1 LKETRLLSKKTNINV
16 KKTVIASALLTATI
30 AGTVAPAVAN
40 GEPEGKKEP
49 LTAGSTITVSE
60 TETIKNDAD
69 TRLHG
74 DTATTEAAPTLQ
86 GAVAVDN
93 IKVALAETPEEG
105 AKRGGATVGWGA
117 KAQAIDKQN
126 LTGAQDVTIS
136 NANAPTLA
144 VVPLTTK
151 SGWKPSW
158 GILGQDVSNHQ
169 PNINWAAQY
178 AGGSRFSWMKTSE
191 GTTYVDPTFSKH
203 YMGARD
209 AGLVTG
215 GYHFALPSQSSGR
228 TQAEIF
234 IKNGG
239 GWTADG
245 KTLPGMLDLEYNP
258 YPSLGNTC
266 FGMSQSQLKAWTWDF
281 MNTYKEKTGRYP
293 TIYSTTDWWN
303 TCMGGTGEFKA
314 APLHIANYST
324 GPGFMPGGSTSF
336 DVWQF
341 SSVAPFAG
349 DSNVFNGSQAE
360 LDNFVRNPNY
370 VSKWQSNGKVSPS
383 PVTDRSAAP
392 APKPAPVVDNG
403 DRNFGNGGF
412 INIHS
417 GIGSYW
423 NKNQERYGTPIGRE
437 LALPNGWAQDFTN
450 GYRILHRKDGKGGAV
465 YLRGAIGDLWVKNGN
480 EYGKFGYPLTDEYS
494 FRESAQQDFDSGKK
508 LIWSEKNGVHV
519 MTNFKPIIQKWFD
532 LGDVRGVGT
541 PITDEVTN
549 GDVIHQDFRTNDGFK
564 ITRISW
570 NTRTNAVAVTNV
582 NEQSSNGFIIKGG
595 IREYLNR
602 IGTDYG
608 GAAGNERTIDALRGV
623 WEQDFK
629 SGHRVVYSY
638 GAQGKSVWTRGAIG
652 GKWVRS
658 GGSAGTYRYPTD
670 EEKLRDGIYYQDFA
684 SGHRLAWTER
694 TGTHEIWMRGAIGG
708 KWMTNPSFYGAPATD
723 EMHRGNGV
731 VTQDF
736 ITNSG
741 QNNKMVW
748 TEKTGAHNIDINS
761 AIARKWLTYGEIG
774 KNKLGVPVSEEY
786 HVNGGR
792 AQDFKNGDDYYII
805 GWDASTNRTHVI
817 QFNSEVGKK
826 WAREGHWDKHGFPQS
841 DVVGNR
847 NATIQWFSRTGKLS
861 TQHNVARG
869 SVVAPASL
877 SAEPLVNQQT
887 RNIKDRIVATAKTGL
902 GGTYVWGG
910 KTFKSWDCSGFVSW
924 VYAQHGI
931 KLTPYTFAMKN
942 ELKPTVT
949 PQPGDIVF
957 QNGYNHVGI
966 YLGDGKMIS
975 ALNSSNGTLIHPV
988 NWMPVDGYYTAK

>member
-1 LKETRLLSKKTNINV
+1 MSKKTNINV

>member
-1 LKETRLLSKKTNINV
+1 
-16 KKTVIASALLTATI
+16 LTAKTPRKKATQTI
-30 AGTVAPAVAN
+30 FASTILAATVASTLAPAVAT
-40 GEPEGKKEP
+40 GEPDNGKAKTV
-49 LTAGSTITVSE
+49 TAGSTITVSE
-60 TETIKNDAD
+60 NETIKNNAD
-69 TRLHG
+69 THVDG

-86 GAVAVDN
+86 GAVDVKN

-105 AKRGGATVGWGA
+105 AKKGGATVGWGA
-117 KAQAIDKQN
+117 KAQADDKQN
-126 LTGAQDVTIS
+126 LTGAQDATL
-136 NANAPTLA
+136 ANGTPTLA

-151 SGWKPSW
+151 SGWKPGW
-158 GILGQDVSNHQ
+158 GVLGQDVSNHQ
-169 PNINWAAQY
+169 PNINWKAQY

-191 GTTYVDPTFSKH
+191 GTTYVDPTFSGH
-203 YMGARD
+203 YRGARE

-215 GYHFALPSQSSGR
+215 GYHFALPPQSSGR

-239 GWTADG
+239 GWSADG

-266 FGMSQSQLKAWTWDF
+266 FGMSQSQLKTWTWDF
-281 MNTYKEKTGRYP
+281 INTYKEKTGRYP

-303 TCMGGTGEFKA
+303 TCMGGTNEFKG

-336 DVWQF
+336 DIWQF

-349 DSNVFNGSQAE
+349 DSNVFNGTAAE
-360 LDNFVRNPNY
+360 LDNFVRNANY
-370 VSKWQSNGKVSPS
+370 VSKWGSNGKVSPA
-383 PVTDRSAAP
+383 PTGFRSARAP
-392 APKPAPVVDNG
+392 EAPKPAPVVDNG
-403 DRNFGNGGF
+403 DRNFGNGGYLN
-412 INIHS
+412 INS

-570 NTRTNAVAVTNV
+570 NTRTNTVTVTNV

-608 GAAGNERTIDALRGV
+608 GAASNERTIDALHGV

-652 GKWVRS
+652 GKWVQS

-694 TGTHEIWMRGAIGG
+694 TGTHEIWMRGAIGA
-708 KWMTNPSFYGAPATD
+708 KWLTNPSFYGAPATN
-723 EMHRGNGV
+723 EMYRGNGV

-736 ITNSG
+736 ITNNG
-741 QNNKMVW
+741 QNNKLVW

-761 AIARKWLTYGEIG
+761 AIARKWLSYGEIG
-774 KNKLGVPVSEEY
+774 KNRLGVPVSEEY

-792 AQDFKNGDDYYII
+792 AQDFKNGDDYYIV

-841 DVVGNR
+841 DVVGDR
-847 NATIQWFSRTGKLS
+847 NATTQTFSKTGRIS
-861 TQHNVARG
+861 TIATGTAHG
-869 SVVAPASL
+869 SSGFRSALA
-877 SAEPLVNQQT
+877 AEPVAVQNHD
-887 RNIKDRIVATAKTGL
+887 KHSDIVKSAKSGL

-931 KLTPYTFAMKN
+931 KLTPYTYSMKN
-942 ELKPTVT
+942 ELKPTST
-949 PQPGDIVF
+949 PKPGDIVF
-957 QNGYNHVGI
+957 QNGYSHVGI

-975 ALNSSNGTLIHPV
+975 ALNPSSGTLIHPV
-988 NWMPVDGYYTAK
+988 NWMPVDGYYTAL

>member
-1 LKETRLLSKKTNINV
+1 MTAKTPQKKAA
-16 KKTVIASALLTATI
+16 KTIFASTVLAATV
-30 AGTVAPAVAN
+30 ASTLAPAVAT
-40 GEPEGKKEP
+40 GEPDNGKAKTV
-49 LTAGSTITVSE
+49 TAGSTITVSE
-60 TETIKNDAD
+60 NETIKNNAD
-69 TRLHG
+69 THVNG

-86 GAVAVDN
+86 GAVDVKN

-105 AKRGGATVGWGA
+105 AKKGGATVGWGA
-117 KAQAIDKQN
+117 KAQAEDKQN
-126 LTGAQDVTIS
+126 LTGAQDATL
-136 NANAPTLA
+136 ANGAPTLA

-151 SGWKPSW
+151 SGWKPGW
-158 GILGQDVSNHQ
+158 GVLGQDVSNHQ
-169 PNINWAAQY
+169 PNINWRAQY
-178 AGGSRFSWMKTSE
+178 ADGSRFSWMKTSE
-191 GTTYVDPTFSKH
+191 GTTYVDPTFSGH
-203 YMGARD
+203 YRGARE

-239 GWTADG
+239 GWSADG

-266 FGMSQSQLKAWTWDF
+266 FGMSQGQLKAWTWDF

-303 TCMGGTGEFKA
+303 TCMGGTGEFKG

-324 GPGFMPGGSTSF
+324 GPGYMPGGSTSF
-336 DVWQF
+336 DIWQF

-349 DSNVFNGSQAE
+349 DSNVFNGTTAE
-360 LDNFVRNPNY
+360 LDNFVRNANY
-370 VSKWQSNGKVSPS
+370 VSKWSSNGKVSPA
-383 PVTDRSAAP
+383 PTGFRSAHAP
-392 APKPAPVVDNG
+392 VAPKPAPVVDNG

-412 INIHS
+412 LNINS

-480 EYGKFGYPLTDEYS
+480 EYGKFGYPLTDEYF

-532 LGDVRGVGT
+532 LGDVRTVGT
-541 PITDEVTN
+541 PITDEITN
-549 GDVIHQDFRTNDGFK
+549 GDTVYQDFRTNDGSK

-570 NTRTNAVAVTNV
+570 NTRTNSVTV
-582 NEQSSNGFIIKGG
+582 DSSDSMSANGYPVKNG
-595 IREYLNR
+595 IRNYLKA
-602 IGTDYG
+602 IGKDYG
-608 GAAGNERTIDALRGV
+608 GAIENERTVDRLRGV

-629 SGHRVVYSY
+629 DGHRVVYSY
-638 GAQGKSVWTRGAIG
+638 GAQGKSVWLRGAIG
-652 GKWVRS
+652 GMWAQS
-658 GGSAGTYRYPTD
+658 GGSAGTYRYPTS
-670 EEKLRDGIYYQDFA
+670 EELARDGITYQDFG
-684 SGHRLAWTER
+684 SGHKLAWTEQ
-694 TGTHEIWMRGAIGG
+694 TGVHEIWTRGAIGG
-708 KWMTNPSFYGAPATD
+708 KWSENPGFYGAPSTN
-723 EMHRGNGV
+723 EVNRGSGI

-736 ITNSG
+736 RTTDGRTN
-741 QNNKMVW
+741 KIVW
-748 TEKTGAHNIDINS
+748 TEKTGAHNIDPTS
-761 AIARKWLTYGEIG
+761 AIARKWLSYGEVG

-786 HVNGGR
+786 YVHGGR
-792 AQDFKNGDDYYII
+792 AQDFKNGDDYYIV

-817 QFNSEVGKK
+817 QFNSAVGKK
-826 WAREGHWDKHGFPQS
+826 WAAEGHWDKHGFPQT
-841 DVVGNR
+841 DVVGDR
-847 NATIQWFSRTGKLS
+847 NATTQTFSKTGRIS
-861 TQHNVARG
+861 TIATGTVRG
-869 SVVAPASL
+869 STSFHPASL
-877 SAEPLVNQQT
+877 AAEPVAVQNHD
-887 RNIKDRIVATAKTGL
+887 KHSDIVKSAKSGL

-931 KLTPYTFAMKN
+931 KLTPYTYSMKN
-942 ELKPTVT
+942 ELKPTTT
-949 PQPGDIVF
+949 PKPGDIVF
-957 QNGYNHVGI
+957 QNGYSHVGI

-975 ALNSSNGTLIHPV
+975 ALNPSSGTLIHPV
-988 NWMPVDGYYTAK
+988 NWMPVDGYYTAL

>member
-1 LKETRLLSKKTNINV
+1 MSKKTNINV

-126 LTGAQDVTIS
+126 LTGAQDATIS

-266 FGMSQSQLKAWTWDF
+266 FGMSQPQLKAWTWDF

-549 GDVIHQDFRTNDGFK
+549 GDVTHQDFRTNDGFK

-570 NTRTNAVAVTNV
+570 NTRTNAVTVTNV

-817 QFNSEVGKK
+817 QFNSEVGRK

-847 NATIQWFSRTGKLS
+847 NATTQWFSRTGKLS

-887 RNIKDRIVATAKTGL
+887 SNIKDDRIVATAKTGL

-975 ALNSSNGTLIHPV
+975 ALNPSNGTLIHPV
-988 NWMPVDGYYTAK
+988 NWMPVDGYYTTR

>member
-1 LKETRLLSKKTNINV
+1 MSKKTNINV

-40 GEPEGKKEP
+40 GEPKGKKEP

-105 AKRGGATVGWGA
+105 AKRGGATAGWGA

-126 LTGAQDVTIS
+126 LTGAQDATIS

-266 FGMSQSQLKAWTWDF
+266 FGMSQPQLKAWTWDF

-324 GPGFMPGGSTSF
+324 GPGYMPGGSTSF
-336 DVWQF
+336 DIWQF

-370 VSKWQSNGKVSPS
+370 VSKWQSNGKVSPA
-383 PVTDRSAAP
+383 PTGFRSAHAP
-392 APKPAPVVDNG
+392 EAPKPAPVVDNG

-549 GDVIHQDFRTNDGFK
+549 GDVTHQDFRTNDGFK

-570 NTRTNAVAVTNV
+570 NTRTNAVTVTNV

-608 GAAGNERTIDALRGV
+608 GAIENERTIDAQRGV

-847 NATIQWFSRTGKLS
+847 NATTQWFSRTGKLS

-887 RNIKDRIVATAKTGL
+887 SNIKDRIVATAKTGL

-975 ALNSSNGTLIHPV
+975 ALNPSNGTLIHPV

>member
-1 LKETRLLSKKTNINV
+1 MSKKTNINV

-40 GEPEGKKEP
+40 GEPKGKKEP
-49 LTAGSTITVSE
+49 LTAGSTITVSDVK
-60 TETIKNDAD
+60 TIKNDAD
-69 TRLHG
+69 THLEG
-74 DTATTEAAPTLQ
+74 NTATTEAAPTLQ

-105 AKRGGATVGWGA
+105 AKKGGATVGWGA

-126 LTGAQDVTIS
+126 LTGAQDATIS
-136 NANAPTLA
+136 NANTPTLA

-228 TQAEIF
+228 AQAEIF

-324 GPGFMPGGSTSF
+324 GPGYMPGGSTSF
-336 DVWQF
+336 DIWQF

-383 PVTDRSAAP
+383 PVTDRSATP
-392 APKPAPVVDNG
+392 EQPKATPAPVKDNG
-403 DRNFGNGGF
+403 DRHFNNGGY
-412 INIHS
+412 INIYS

-423 NKNQERYGTPIGRE
+423 HKDEALYGTPIGRE

-450 GYRILHRKDGKGGAV
+450 GYRILHRKDGKGGAI

-494 FRESAQQDFDSGKK
+494 FRESVQQDFDSGKK

-549 GDVIHQDFRTNDGFK
+549 GDVTHQDFRTNDGFK

-570 NTRTNAVAVTNV
+570 NTRTNAVTVTKV
-582 NEQSSNGFIIKGG
+582 DEQSSNGFIIKGG

-602 IGTDYG
+602 LGTDYG
-608 GAAGNERTIDALRGV
+608 GAIENERTIDAQRGV
-623 WEQDFK
+623 WEQDFN

-847 NATIQWFSRTGKLS
+847 NATTQWFSRTGKLS
-861 TQHNVARG
+861 TLHNIAHG
-869 SVVAPASL
+869 SAVVPASL

-887 RNIKDRIVATAKTGL
+887 SNIKDRIVATAKTGL

-942 ELKPTVT
+942 ELKPTAT

-975 ALNSSNGTLIHPV
+975 ALNPSNGTLIHPV
-988 NWMPVDGYYTAK
+988 NWMPVDGYYTTR

>member
-1 LKETRLLSKKTNINV
+1 MTTKTNTNV
-16 KKTVIASALLTATI
+16 KKTVLASALLTATI

-40 GEPEGKKEP
+40 AEPEERKT

-60 TETIKNDAD
+60 TETIKNNAE
-69 TRLHG
+69 THLEG
-74 DTATTEAAPTLQ
+74 NTVTTEAAPTLQ
-86 GAVAVDN
+86 GAVSVQN

-105 AKRGGATVGWGA
+105 AKKGGATVGWGA

-126 LTGAQDVTIS
+126 LTGAQDATAS
-136 NANAPTLA
+136 NATAPTLA
-144 VVPLTTK
+144 VVPLTTRN
-151 SGWKPSW
+151 GWKPSW
-158 GILGQDVSNHQ
+158 GVLGQDVSNHQ
-169 PNINWAAQY
+169 PNINWSAQY

-191 GTTYVDPTFSKH
+191 GTTYVDPTFSRH
-203 YMGARD
+203 YTGARD

-324 GPGFMPGGSTSF
+324 GPGYMPGGSTSF
-336 DVWQF
+336 DIWQF

-349 DSNVFNGSQAE
+349 DSNVFNGTTAE

-383 PVTDRSAAP
+383 PVTDRSAVP
-392 APKPAPVVDNG
+392 EQPKPEPAKDNG
-403 DRNFGNGGF
+403 DRHFNNGGY
-412 INIHS
+412 INIYS

-423 NKNQERYGTPIGRE
+423 HKDEARYGTPIGRE
-437 LALPNGWAQDFTN
+437 LALPRGWAQDFTN
-450 GYRILHRKDGKGGAV
+450 GYRILHRKDGKGGAIK
-465 YLRGAIGDLWVKNGN
+465 LNGAIGDLWVKGGN
-480 EYGKFGYPLTDEYS
+480 EYGRFGYPLTDEYS
-494 FRESAQQDFDSGKK
+494 FRESVQQDFDSGKK
-508 LIWSEKNGVHV
+508 LIWSAKNGVHV
-519 MTNFKPIIQKWFD
+519 MTNFEPIITKWFS

-549 GDVIHQDFRTNDGFK
+549 GDVIHQDFRTDDGYK

-570 NTRTNAVAVTNV
+570 NTRTNAVTVTNA
-582 NEQSSNGFIIKGG
+582 NEVSSNGFVIKNG

-602 IGTDYG
+602 LGTDYG
-608 GAAGNERTIDALRGV
+608 GAAGNERTIDAQRGV

-652 GKWVRS
+652 NRWVQA
-658 GGSAGTYRYPTD
+658 GGSAGTYKYPTS
-670 EEKLRDGIYYQDFA
+670 EELTKNGYTYQDFG
-684 SGHRLAWTER
+684 SGHKMVWTER
-694 TGTHEIWMRGAIGG
+694 TGVHNIWMPGAIGHYWEQHQNEIG
-708 KWMTNPSFYGAPATD
+708 VPISEETSQ
-723 EMHRGNGV
+723 GNGV

-736 ITNSG
+736 LTKDG
-741 QNNKMVW
+741 RTVKLVW
-748 TEKTGAHNIDINS
+748 TEQTGVHSIDINS
-761 AIARKWLTYGEIG
+761 AIARKWLSYGEVG
-774 KNKLGVPVSEEY
+774 KSKLGVPVSEEY
-786 HVNGGR
+786 YVHGGR
-792 AQDFKNGDDYYII
+792 AQDFKNGDDYYIV
-805 GWDASTNRTHVI
+805 GWDASANRTHVI

-826 WAREGHWDKHGFPQS
+826 WAREGHWDKHGFPVS

-847 NATIQWFSRTGKLS
+847 NATTQWFSRTGKIS
-861 TQHNVARG
+861 TIATGHA
-869 SVVAPASL
+869 SVRHVEPASL
-877 SAEPLVNQQT
+877 AAEPLVNQQS
-887 RNIKDRIVATAKTGL
+887 NNVKDKIVATAKSGL

-942 ELKPTVT
+942 ELKPTTT

-966 YLGDGKMIS
+966 YLGEGKMIS
-975 ALNSSNGTLIHPV
+975 ALNPSSGTLIHPTS
-988 NWMPVDGYYTAK
+988 WMPVDGYFTTK